1 MIGDICVMSNYLAY
15 AMATYCVASL
25 FYIVRTR
32 SAGTPFNDSLTKK
45 QLELKAESATVRR
58 NIFYQG
64 LQKTLPQEFF
74 HRPHIFSSIKF

>member
-15 AMATYCVASL
+15 AMAPYCVASL

-32 SAGTPFNDSLTKK
+32 SVVTPFNDSLTKK

-58 NIFYQG
+58 NIVYQG
-64 LQKTLPQEFF
+64 LGLGVVVCFLFRHFDQC
-74 HRPHIFSSIKF
+74 

>member
-1 MIGDICVMSNYLAY
+1 MSNYLAY

-32 SAGTPFNDSLTKK
+32 NVGTPFNDSLTKK

-64 LQKTLPQEFF
+64 LVLGVVVCFLF
-74 HRPHIFSSIKF
+74 RPFDQC

>member
-1 MIGDICVMSNYLAY
+1 MVGDICVMSNYLAY
-15 AMATYCVASL
+15 GMATYCVASL

-32 SAGTPFNDSLTKK
+32 SVGTPFNDSLTKK

-64 LQKTLPQEFF
+64 LVLGVVLCFLF
-74 HRPHIFSSIKF
+74 RPFDQC